1 METKLNTVNSAGKT
15 TGSYEIDSA
24 WLEEVKGEQ
33 AVHDAVVAFL
43 AKNRAG
49 TAATKTKGMVRGGGA
64 KPWKQKGT
72 GRARAG
78 SNRSPLWRGGGVT
91 FGPQPRSY
99 EKGMNRGTRRMA
111 LKRSF
116 TERVK
121 EGAVILVDAIEL
133 PEAKTRCMNAFLKA
147 VGAGDDVLLVVDEI
161 TPVVAL
167 AAANLPGV
175 EVMKAGTVNPYWLLL
190 FKKIVFTKTA
200 LEAFGKRLSTTR
212 EVAA

>member
-1 METKLNTVNSAGKT
+1 METTLNTVNSAGNT
-15 TGSYEIDSA
+15 TGSYELNSA
-24 WLEEVKGEQ
+24 WLEEVKGDQ

-78 SNRSPLWRGGGVT
+78 SIRSPLWRGGGVT

-99 EKGMNRGTRRMA
+99 EKEMNRSTRRLA
-111 LKRSF
+111 LKRAF

-121 EGAVILVDAIEL
+121 EGCVILVDAIAL

-147 VGAGDDVLLVVDEI
+147 VGAGDDVLVVVDDVSPTVEQ
-161 TPVVAL
+161 
-167 AAANLPGV
+167 AAGNLPGV
-175 EVMKAGTVNPYWLLL
+175 QVMKVGAVNPYWLLL
-190 FKKIVFTKTA
+190 FKKIVFTKAA
-200 LEAFGKRLSTTR
+200 LDVFGKRLSCQ
-212 EVAA
+212 EVKA

>member
-1 METKLNTVNSAGKT
+1 METKLNTVNSAGKA
-15 TGSYEIDSA
+15 TGSFELDGA

-33 AVHDAVVAFL
+33 AVKDAIVAFL

-78 SNRSPLWRGGGVT
+78 SIRSPLWRGGGIT

-99 EKGMNRGTRRMA
+99 EKAMNHGTRRMA
-111 LKRSF
+111 LKRAF

-133 PEAKTRCMNAFLKA
+133 PEAKTRSMAAFLKA
-147 VGAGDDVLLVVDEI
+147 VGAGSDVLVVVDALTE
-161 TPVVAL
+161 PVAR
-167 AAANLPGV
+167 AAGNLPGV
-175 EVMKAGTVNPYWLLL
+175 EVMKASTVNPYWLLL
-190 FKKIVFTKTA
+190 FKKIVFTKAA